1 MSQATPNFCE
11 FICGTSFVFQPPL
24 Q

>member
-11 FICGTSFVFQPPL
+11 FIYGTSFVFQPPL